1 MLPRRHGP
9 VQAVV
14 DIGAYVREK
23 QQICTPIAG
32 ENVDFGKN
40 VGSAVCAALALTHEN
55 LLPGPPACQS
65 VTSKLKLL
73 AQMALVT
80 LGQAK
85 KQKLPPF
92 LLLHLQFLVN
102 LKPLWKRQ

>member
-14 DIGAYVREK
+14 DIRAYVREK
-23 QQICTPIAG
+23 QHRCTPIAG
-32 ENVDFGKN
+32 ENVDFSKS
-40 VGSAVCAALALTHEN
+40 VGSAVCAALVLTHEN
-55 LLPGPPACQS
+55 LPPGLPACQS
-65 VTSKLKLL
+65 VMSKLKLL
-73 AQMALVT
+73 AQMALVM
-80 LGQAK
+80 LGQPK

-102 LKPLWKRQ
+102 LKPLWKRR